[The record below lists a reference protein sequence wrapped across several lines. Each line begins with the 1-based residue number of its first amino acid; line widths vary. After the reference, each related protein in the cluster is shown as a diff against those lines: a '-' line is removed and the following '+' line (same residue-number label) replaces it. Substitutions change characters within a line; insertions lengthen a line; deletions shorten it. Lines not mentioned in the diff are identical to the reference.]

1 MEWTI
6 ALGYPGV
13 EIYPKQER
21 LAGPMDVGNWI
32 NMPYFAAWEQGGSKR
47 VAVLQSGERVLD
59 PDAFLALAASKAV
72 TAAQLE
78 AIEPPGDARFKDMLE
93 QAPPCLQTGVAAG
106 GFQKG
111 GRDNALFSMGV
122 YLRKRFPDDWQERL
136 DTYNNNFIEP
146 PLGSKDVTR
155 IAASLNKKGGYFY
168 KCNDTP
174 LDRLCNKQIC
184 LTRKHG
190 VGQGNDDPGVAF
202 GSITKIDGTPPL
214 WIVDV
219 NGMNIQCATPE
230 LMNQARFH
238 VLCVEILNI
247 WPTPIKPAK
256 WAEMMRKKLQSA
268 VIMEA
273 PPEATLAGRLW
284 AYLLTWFQVK
294 GVREEWEFAARY
306 FPVLHDGK
314 IWFHQPT
321 FAKWLQ
327 QEYREKVEPNEL
339 FAILKAR
346 GGESK
351 MKRVAASGPN
361 AVMSLWNIPAP
372 DGLEVVKRPSATSP
386 DSI

>member
-1 MEWTI
+1 
-6 ALGYPGV
+6 
-13 EIYPKQER
+13 
-21 LAGPMDVGNWI
+21 
-32 NMPYFAAWEQGGSKR
+32 
-47 VAVLQSGERVLD
+47 
-59 PDAFLALAASKAV
+59 
-72 TAAQLE
+72 
-78 AIEPPGDARFKDMLE
+78 
-93 QAPPCLQTGVAAG
+93 
-106 GFQKG
+106 
-111 GRDNALFSMGV
+111 
-122 YLRKRFPDDWQERL
+122 
-136 DTYNNNFIEP
+136 
-146 PLGSKDVTR
+146 
-155 IAASLNKKGGYFY
+155 
-168 KCNDTP
+168 
-174 LDRLCNKQIC
+174 
-184 LTRKHG
+184 
-190 VGQGNDDPGVAF
+190 
-202 GSITKIDGTPPL
+202 
-214 WIVDV
+214 
-219 NGMNIQCATPE
+219 MNIQCATPE